1 MDIKALNHIT
11 GHSMAIYDVLVRA
24 DKMVTCSADKFVV
37 RWNLKSGEQDQ
48 FTVKLP
54 DSPFR
59 ISHNN
64 SNKLLIGNSKG
75 GLHFVD
81 IEQKEELRY
90 LTQHQ
95 SPIFGLNFNR
105 ATNEFYSGDAAG
117 YFSVWDA
124 DTMDLKLTF
133 PLNCGKIRCIVPNE
147 DGNMIA
153 VCGQDGMVRIFDT
166 TFYNEKHAFYAHKD
180 SANCAIFQGDHLFTG
195 GKDAYIKK
203 WDWKEEK
210 CLLSIPA
217 HNYAVYDFALIHNEK
232 TLVSASF
239 DKTVKLFHAADL
251 AIIRRLETKDKGHKH
266 TVNRLAKINENEFL
280 SVSDDRVIIHWQ
292 AIQSE

>member
-1 MDIKALNHIT
+1 MEIRALNHIT
-11 GHSMAIYDVLVRA
+11 GHSMAIYDVLVQE
-24 DKMVTCSADKFVV
+24 DKMITCSADKFVV
-37 RWNLKSGEQDQ
+37 RWDIKSGEQDQ
-48 FTVKLP
+48 FTIKLT

-64 SNKLLIGNSKG
+64 SDKLLIGNSRG

-81 IEQKEELRY
+81 MDKKEEVRY

-95 SPIFGLNFNR
+95 SPIFGLNFNS
-105 ATNEFYSGDAAG
+105 ATNEFYSGDALG

-124 DTMDLKLTF
+124 NTMDLKLTF

-147 DGNMIA
+147 NGSVIA

-166 TFYNEKHAFYAHKD
+166 NFFNEKHSFYAHKD
-180 SANCAIFQGDHLFTG
+180 SANCAIFQGEHLITG

-217 HNYAVYDFALIHNEK
+217 HNYAVYDFAFIHNDDI
-232 TLVSASF
+232 LVSASF
-239 DKTVKLFHAADL
+239 DKTVKLFNAADL
-251 AIIRRLETKDKGHKH
+251 SFICRLEAKDKGHKH
-266 TVNRLAKINENEFL
+266 TVNRLAKINEYEFL

-292 AIQSE
+292 VV